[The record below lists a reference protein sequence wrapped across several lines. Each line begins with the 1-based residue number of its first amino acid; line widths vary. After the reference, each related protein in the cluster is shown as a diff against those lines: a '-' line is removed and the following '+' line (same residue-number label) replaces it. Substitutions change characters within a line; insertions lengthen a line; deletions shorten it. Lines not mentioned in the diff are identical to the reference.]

1 MARPAG
7 NTLNR
12 WAWDDLL
19 RFTGLTLTDVAE
31 RAEIPRA
38 TLSGLVGGHHRAS
51 LPVAH
56 RIARVLDVHPGT
68 LFEGLGARHEVPAEV
83 AS

>member
-7 NTLNR
+7 HSLNR

-31 RAEIPRA
+31 RAEIPR
-38 TLSGLVGGHHRAS
+38 
-51 LPVAH
+51 
-56 RIARVLDVHPGT
+56 VLDVHPGT